1 MKRAFLVAFACVCAV
16 VASAQFYA
24 TYPYVEVGSAE
35 LISLDRLFLFNGITS
50 STEIRYTGTE
60 SDVEWTDFDGN
71 FVANTPEFSPEDGE
85 GYILKIGGRDSLWI
99 WVIDYAKYP
108 LTISAVNVV
117 EDEGKCDSIK
127 IVPTFLAPD
136 LIYKDKKGEMQS
148 LPRTLTLTY
157 DAVSFSGDAWTEPM
171 PQTDKFK
178 LGTAKIVQAPL
189 CNTQFTLSG
198 DDWGQKLGVAQSVAI
213 SELYHAIAVKT
224 YLKGTIEERA
234 GKNERQRSDVV
245 SDTLISGSGP
255 LVVFFESR
263 ANPIDGIYY
272 DWRIYPRE
280 ISANYTHYSD
290 KDVRY
295 TFNENETET
304 DFYWVRLKVTSD
316 ECECTDS
323 IKVKVL
329 RSLLDIPNVFT
340 PNGDGKNDEFRVAY
354 RSLKSYSCYVYNR
367 WGRLVFHSTDPAK
380 GWDGTINGKEAA
392 QGAYYYI
399 IQATFIDR
407 NENGDYITRKYSGD
421 INLLRTKQH

>member
-1 MKRAFLVAFACVCAV
+1 MKRAFLVVWACVCAA

-24 TYPYVEVGSAE
+24 TYPYVEVGSTE
-35 LISLDRLFLFNGITS
+35 LISLDRLFLFNGITL

-108 LTISAVNVV
+108 LTISKVEVV
-117 EDEGKCDSIK
+117 EAEDKCDFIK
-127 IVPTFLAPD
+127 IVPEFSAPD
-136 LIYKDKKGEMQS
+136 LIYKDKNGATHR
-148 LPRTLTLTY
+148 LPRALTLTY

-171 PQTDKFK
+171 PQTYKQITPF
-178 LGTAKIVQAPL
+178 TEIVLEAPL

-198 DDWGQKLGVAQSVAI
+198 DDWGQKLGVTQSVAI
-213 SELYHAIAVKT
+213 SELYQAIAVEAH
-224 YLKGTIEERA
+224 LKATIEERA
-234 GKNERQRSDVV
+234 GKNERDRSG
-245 SDTLISGSGP
+245 SDISGSGP

-272 DWRIYPRE
+272 DWRIYPQGNP
-280 ISANYTHYSD
+280 SNYTHYSD
-290 KDVRY
+290 KDLRY
-295 TFNENETET
+295 TFNESGDYRVLLT
-304 DFYWVRLKVTSD
+304 VISSGG
-316 ECECTDS
+316 CEYTDS
-323 IKVKVL
+323 IDVKVL
-329 RSLLDIPNVFT
+329 ESQLEVPNVFT

-367 WGRLVFHSTDPAK
+367 WGRQVFHSTDPAK

-392 QGAYYYI
+392 QGAYYYV
-399 IQATFIDR
+399 IQATGTDR
-407 NENGDYITRKYSGD
+407 DDNGDPITYFRSGD
-421 INLLRTKQH
+421 INLLRTKQQ